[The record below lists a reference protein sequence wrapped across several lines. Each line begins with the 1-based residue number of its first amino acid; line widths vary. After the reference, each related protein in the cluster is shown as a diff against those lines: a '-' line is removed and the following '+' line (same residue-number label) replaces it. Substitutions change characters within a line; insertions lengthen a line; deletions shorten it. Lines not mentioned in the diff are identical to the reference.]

1 MTRDDAR
8 LIMRNL
14 WMEAVEDS
22 FTEEALEIAIKA
34 LEQPEWKKGK
44 CERCDDSD
52 RLRMEIEKLKC
63 QIECMSRQAEKMR
76 GEIKALSFA
85 VRCNGVSGNEVHYE

>member
-8 LIMRNL
+8 LIMRKL

-22 FTEEALEIAIKA
+22 FAEEAFEIAIKA
-34 LEQPEWKKGK
+34 LEQPERK

-52 RLRMEIEKLKC
+52 RLRMENEELKC
-63 QIECMSRQAEKMR
+63 QIEYMNRQAEKMR